1 MIRSEESSVSA
12 DQLKE
17 EGGLRQQIKNHKTRH
32 SIKRRNSIS
41 SLSHC
46 RELRAE
52 WPIKVMSLSALA
64 IICAAAAYA
73 LPNFYSVPGFNNF
86 AELFP
91 REAASAPT
99 PDPVVG
105 ATLKDIQL
113 AQQQNAVALQE
124 NGVVLQQSAAALLQG
139 AATLESLRQTFTAQ
153 QTDLKRISNQLSLLM
168 TRVDSLQNGVTPLTT
183 SSIPQPNA
191 RARFIRI
198 SPERPS
204 RLPKPFGPVSVGGA
218 PLGPSAAA
226 RIGRGIG
233 FGCVAD
239 GGGRG

>member
-1 MIRSEESSVSA
+1 VAETADKESQ
-12 DQLKE
+12 DETLNKETQLDKQPIA
-17 EGGLRQQIKNHKTRH
+17 LQRA
-32 SIKRRNSIS
+32 S
-41 SLSHC
+41 S
-46 RELRAE
+46 RV
-52 WPIKVMSLSALA
+52 PIKVVSLSALA

-73 LPNFYSVPGFNNF
+73 LPNFYSALPSFNNF

-99 PDPVVG
+99 PDTVVG

-124 NGVVLQQSAAALLQG
+124 NGAVLQQNAAALLQG
-139 AATLESLRQTFTAQ
+139 AATLESLRLTFTAQ

-168 TRVDSLQNGVTPLTT
+168 TRVDSLQNGTPLTT

-218 PLGPSAAA
+218 PLGPAPPPGSGA
-226 RIGRGIG
+226 G
-233 FGCVAD
+233 
-239 GGGRG
+239 